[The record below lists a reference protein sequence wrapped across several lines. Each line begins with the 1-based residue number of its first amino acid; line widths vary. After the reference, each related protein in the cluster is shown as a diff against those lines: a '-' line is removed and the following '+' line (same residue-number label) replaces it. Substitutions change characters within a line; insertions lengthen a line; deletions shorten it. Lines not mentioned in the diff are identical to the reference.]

1 MIFERGHFSNDILEK
16 SVVTEILNESRNFSK
31 TTFDSY
37 TKSVFLSHKH
47 YDEKDKEWKDL
58 RGVIKMLKDLGAK
71 PYIDSMD
78 NTMPGETSAETA
90 LRIKQEI
97 KSCDKFIFFATK
109 EAIQSYWCNWE
120 LGISDSTKKGDEI
133 ALLPLKDKGT
143 ADENF
148 IGNEYMRIYRTI
160 EFRDGTTKYSDG
172 NPIKRGYY
180 VCTPKQSTKN
190 KIITALKDWLN
201 R

>member
-37 TKSVFLSHKH
+37 TTSVFLSHKH

-97 KSCDKFIFFATK
+97 KS
-109 EAIQSYWCNWE
+109 
-120 LGISDSTKKGDEI
+120 
-133 ALLPLKDKGT
+133 
-143 ADENF
+143 
-148 IGNEYMRIYRTI
+148 
-160 EFRDGTTKYSDG
+160 
-172 NPIKRGYY
+172 
-180 VCTPKQSTKN
+180 
-190 KIITALKDWLN
+190 
-201 R
+201 